1 VNTQAKSGKKSVEL
15 QPAARP
21 SRIRRQPVPAVEA
34 QKALRDAWWESQEWE
49 IRLALAGIVF
59 FAVGI
64 IAVILDIA
72 HLLSQ

>member
-1 VNTQAKSGKKSVEL
+1 MNRLTKTGKKSVEL
-15 QPAARP
+15 QAAPRP

-49 IRLALAGIVF
+49 IRLAMAGIVF